1 MQRHRL
7 ELIEVLDET
16 LRLLP
21 KQHYYIPKFEDHKF
35 EYVPDIRRK
44 PRVDAKGLQTRRS
57 RPNRK
62 WENWVDVQTFTL
74 QAEAD

>member
-7 ELIEVLDET
+7 ELIEVLDEA

-21 KQHYYIPKFEDHKF
+21 PT
-35 EYVPDIRRK
+35 VPAFTKVNVYEPILNLRRES
-44 PRVDAKGLQTRRS
+44 RVDAKGLQTRRS

-62 WENWVDVQTFTL
+62 WENWVDVQTITL
-74 QAEAD
+74 QEEAD